1 MLVNFLVWQQG
12 FEEFLKILN
21 EENKEIYGYEE
32 EIKEKAPYWLDK
44 INCIDVQEIPL
55 EVFEE
60 IRNNYK
66 GLDDGEV
73 FILSF
78 LRIKRKEGR
87 NCCFISDDYAARKAA
102 EAEKFLPCCV
112 KNCKVGGTLG
122 ILNLLYKYCRYTKS
136 EIDKYF
142 DNMKK
147 QGNFLPENWIKDL
160 DNC

>member
-32 EIKEKAPYWLDK
+32 EIREKAPYWLDK

-60 IRNNYK
+60 IRNKYK
-66 GLDDGEV
+66 NLHDGEI

-78 LRIKRKEGR
+78 LHIKREEGR
-87 NCCFISDDYAARKAA
+87 NCCFMSDDYAARKAGAA
-102 EAEKFLPCCV
+102 ENLLPCCV

-122 ILNLLYKYCRYTKS
+122 ILNLLYKYSNYDKSVIDGYFNTK
-136 EIDKYF
+136 K
-142 DNMKK
+142 N
-147 QGNFLPENWIKDL
+147 QGNFLPENWIEDL